1 MSQAYDRAEKIKR
14 QSQSGSQTVQ
24 QAIEAMDDIK
34 KSSSEIRQITS
45 LIDEISFQTNLLA
58 LNARVEAAR
67 AGEAGR
73 GFAVVA
79 AEVQQ
84 LAARSVKAAS
94 DISQL
99 IAQSAQQVEKGAEIV
114 NKGGDA
120 LKSIAS
126 GVFDITETISNA
138 SSQSKE
144 QARSIREIN
153 STTARLDTTMQE
165 IIHANDR

>member
-67 AGEAGR
+67 AGEARR
-73 GFAVVA
+73 GFAMVA

-84 LAARSVKAAS
+84 LAARSAKAAS

-114 NKGGDA
+114 NKGGM
-120 LKSIAS
+120 
-126 GVFDITETISNA
+126 
-138 SSQSKE
+138 
-144 QARSIREIN
+144 R
-153 STTARLDTTMQE
+153 
-165 IIHANDR
+165 

>member
-84 LAARSVKAAS
+84 LAARSAKAAS

-153 STTARLDTTMQE
+153 STTATLDTTMQE